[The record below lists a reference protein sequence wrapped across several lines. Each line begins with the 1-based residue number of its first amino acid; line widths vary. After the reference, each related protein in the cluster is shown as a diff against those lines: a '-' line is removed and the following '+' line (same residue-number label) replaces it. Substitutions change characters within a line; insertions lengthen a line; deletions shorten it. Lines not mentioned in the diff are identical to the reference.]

1 MARQQSSDIA
11 RAKQALAGVL
21 EVDLTDVVNDE
32 KKIPHQM
39 MKLSPVK
46 SKHDNKHFSEPPAPP
61 PQQPLPA
68 KPDVAKALAD
78 PVIQPL
84 LQRSHTAR
92 PPVLAN
98 NSANRADPS
107 QALLVLTSELKLAK
121 EQIPRLEDRVKNL
134 EQALQAEKILRETAE
149 ERADV
154 LEKLSRK
161 DSGLLSNGEVH
172 EPFDTT
178 ITDANSITT
187 DDELHIQL
195 ERLRATVDEMKQHM
209 ESYRRRAETA
219 EAERDESRKTL
230 AEMIEEK
237 RNANT
242 EAERVAAKHATITAS
257 HNSLAQKITKEH
269 QPSTEGTVALT
280 ALLEKVGIDADQ
292 PLSKQQ
298 AASLQQLLNEQ
309 NQLDSGNRLSYHGI
323 PHACALS
330 TVVIGLALMHYLNG
344 WEKIQR

>member
-1 MARQQSSDIA
+1 M
-11 RAKQALAGVL
+11 L
-21 EVDLTDVVNDE
+21 EVDLSDVVNDE
-32 KKIPHQM
+32 KKIPHQVI
-39 MKLSPVK
+39 KPSPVK
-46 SKHDNKHFSEPPAPP
+46 SKQDNKHFSEPPAPP

-68 KPDVAKALAD
+68 KPDVAKASAD
-78 PVIQPL
+78 PAIQPL

-92 PPVLAN
+92 PSAFGN
-98 NSANRADPS
+98 NSTNRADQS

-134 EQALQAEKILRETAE
+134 EQALQAEKTLRETAE

-154 LEKLSRK
+154 LERLSRK
-161 DSGLLSNGEVH
+161 DSGLLSNGEIH
-172 EPFDTT
+172 EPSDAA
-178 ITDANSITT
+178 ITGPNSNTT
-187 DDELHIQL
+187 DDELHSQL

-242 EAERVAAKHATITAS
+242 EAERAAAAKHATITAS
-257 HNSLAQKITKEH
+257 HPSLGPKTLNGH
-269 QPSTEGTVALT
+269 LSSPSADGGVVLN
-280 ALLEKVGIDADQ
+280 ALLEKAGINADQ

-298 AASLQQLLNEQ
+298 AANLQQLLNGEVLKDRSQ
-309 NQLDSGNRLSYHGI
+309 LSYHGI

-330 TVVIGLALMHYLNG
+330 TVVVGLALMHYLNG